1 MKAMDGWPT
10 YRLGDCIKLL
20 SGGTPSKAK
29 EAYWCGNIPWISNK
43 DMKVTRIYESEDYLS
58 DLGAKNG
65 THLVSVGTV
74 LIVVRGMILAKKF
87 PVAMAMRRVAFN
99 QDLKAIECISHVI
112 PQFLFYWLQGKEY
125 EMLGLADEAAHGTKR
140 IQTDRF
146 LNYPIE
152 LPDPDIQRKIAA
164 ILSAYDDLIE
174 NNTRRIK
181 ILEEM
186 AQALY
191 REWFVNFRFPG
202 HEKVRMVDS
211 PLGEIPEGWKNQNLC
226 DICSKLTDGTH
237 DTPDPATEGFFLVTG
252 RHIVNGFVDFT
263 NCYCISPKEH
273 EEVMKRSR
281 PEKGDIIFSNIGT
294 LGSTAIVDQDFEY
307 SIKNVALLKPL
318 KKIYSNF
325 IYLYLSAPETLNMMS
340 RRASG
345 TSQKFFS
352 LYFLRK
358 SKLIV
363 PTDEILSFFDNMI
376 GSIIEQ
382 RSIIHKRN
390 INLRRTR
397 DLLLPKIISGELDVE
412 NLDINLGNLNT

>member
-10 YRLGDCIKLL
+10 YRLGDCIKLF

-58 DLGAKNG
+58 DLGANNG
-65 THLVSVGTV
+65 THLVSAGTI

-140 IQTDRF
+140 IQTDRL

-152 LPDPDIQRKIAA
+152 LPDSDIQRKIAA

-191 REWFVNFRFPG
+191 REWFVHFRFPG
-202 HEKVRMVDS
+202 HEKVQMVDS
-211 PLGEIPEGWKNQNLC
+211 PLGRIPEVWEARTLESFGK
-226 DICSKLTDGTH
+226 IITGKTPSKKVPEYFGDFMPFIK
-237 DTPDPATEGFFLVTG
+237 TPDMHGNIF
-252 RHIVNGFVDFT
+252 
-263 NCYCISPKEH
+263 CIESG
-273 EEVMKRSR
+273 
-281 PEKGDIIFSNIGT
+281 EKLSELGAASQDNKTLPPNSLCVSCIGT
-294 LGSTAIVDQDFEY
+294 AGVVAITSNY
-307 SIKNVALLKPL
+307 SQTNQQINSIVLEDISCRELL
-318 KKIYSNF
+318 
-325 IYLYLSAPETLNMMS
+325 
-340 RRASG
+340 
-345 TSQKFFS
+345 FFS
-352 LYFLRK
+352 LLDLKETINQHGANGATMVNLNKGKFEALK
-358 SKLIV
+358 IVFPNKKMLIEFNMAV
-363 PTDEILSFFDNMI
+363 FPKFEQIKILQLKNA
-376 GSIIEQ
+376 
-382 RSIIHKRN
+382 
-390 INLRRTR
+390 NLRRTR